1 MLELTDAKK
10 QLTEQARRTKAMLE
24 ATMESQETYA
34 YSEIKG
40 MLENPVVHDM
50 VAALVFKTEDDIL
63 GFAAEATFYVPAEDG
78 EMQSMQLGMMSR

>member
-1 MLELTDAKK
+1 
-10 QLTEQARRTKAMLE
+10 
-24 ATMESQETYA
+24 
-34 YSEIKG
+34 

-78 EMQSMQLGMMSR
+78 EMQSMQLADDAKMTVAHPFQMYTAGKWHMLQKYVFDHQIIQPFKQVFREL